1 MEPTLSFSIINI
13 LGTEN
18 NNGELRKG
26 PTLSSAMKE
35 ANASSPPPS
44 DCPPY
49 EHQLHPHDTLEGISC
64 VCITTYRN
72 DSVDVMLWHKQCICI
87 ANAMANTH

>member
-13 LGTEN
+13 LGTET

-26 PTLSSAMKE
+26 STLSSAMKK
-35 ANASSPPPS
+35 ANASSSPPS

-49 EHQLHPHDTLEGISC
+49 EHELHPHDTLEGIIMH
-64 VCITTYRN
+64 VHNYI
-72 DSVDVMLWHKQCICI
+72 QCNVLAQEVISS
-87 ANAMANTH
+87 AFV